1 MGMGIQ
7 RLLRLSTERTTGRR
21 GPQTD
26 NMGML
31 AETKSRRKLNHDPNN
46 TKWSRDTTT
55 FGQKILRSQGWQP
68 GEYLGV
74 QDAAHSE
81 FHTAAN
87 ASYIRVSLKDDMKGL
102 GFDKRKEDEVTG
114 LNEFSDLLS
123 RLNGK
128 STKSVEQ
135 EKAKRLEVKMNANVQ
150 SRYGAM
156 RFVRGGLLVGDEL
169 KKDDENEAS
178 SETVD
183 SDAGSS
189 GTDVVPEQ
197 KKQEEALP
205 SSKKRKAMD
214 EDEEDA
220 SSSSSSSEEEESR
233 KKRRKKEKKEKAKS
247 KKDKHDKRKSK
258 KSSAS
263 PTDTDEAKKA
273 KRARKEE
280 KRAKKELK
288 RAKKEEKKLKKQK
301 RKEEVESEAS
311 DSVATT
317 ATATPVV
324 SGVSTPRINN
334 PHRVRS
340 RFLAAK
346 REALMDQK
354 ALDKIW
360 MVKT

>member
-1 MGMGIQ
+1 
-7 RLLRLSTERTTGRR
+7 
-21 GPQTD
+21 
-26 NMGML
+26 MGML

-135 EKAKRLEVKMNANVQ
+135 EKAKRLEVKMSAYVQ
-150 SRYGAM
+150 HRYGAM

-169 KKDDENEAS
+169 KKDDENEAT
-178 SETVD
+178 SETVE
-183 SDAGSS
+183 SDEGSS
-189 GTDVVPEQ
+189 GTDEVSE
-197 KKQEEALP
+197 KKQEEAPP

-214 EDEEDA
+214 DDEEDL

-233 KKRRKKEKKEKAKS
+233 KKRRKKEKKEKAKP
-247 KKDKHDKRKSK
+247 KKDKHGKSKSK
-258 KSSAS
+258 KPSAS
-263 PTDTDEAKKA
+263 PTDTDDEDEAKKA
-273 KRARKEE
+273 NRARKEE

-288 RAKKEEKKLKKQK
+288 RARKEEKKLKKK
-301 RKEEVESEAS
+301 RKVEAESDASEFAA
-311 DSVATT
+311 ATT
-317 ATATPVV
+317 ATATPVM
-324 SGVSTPRINN
+324 SGASTPRINN